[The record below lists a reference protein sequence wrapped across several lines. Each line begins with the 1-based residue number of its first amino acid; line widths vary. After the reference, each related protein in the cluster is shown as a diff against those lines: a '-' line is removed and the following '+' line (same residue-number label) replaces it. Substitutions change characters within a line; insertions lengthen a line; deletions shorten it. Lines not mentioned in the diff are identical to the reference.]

1 MNNCTLLGNELID
14 NELNIVPK
22 NNLNDSKVIG
32 FYFSGSYCPPCQLFT
47 PILSNVYKELK
58 KLDKSIEIVFISS
71 DKTKESFDLYYSKM
85 PWLALPYERRDL
97 QLLLRNA
104 FNVKTV
110 PQLIFINN
118 NLEILNTSGRQ
129 LIENNQ
135 NNIDFIINE
144 LNL

>member
-1 MNNCTLLGNELID
+1 MNDFTLLGDELLD
-14 NELNIVPK
+14 NELNIIPK
-22 NNLNDSKVIG
+22 NNLNNSKIIG

-47 PILSNVYKELK
+47 PVLSNIYTELK
-58 KLDKSIEIVFISS
+58 KLNKSIEIVFISS

-97 QLLLRNA
+97 QSTLRNA
-104 FNVKTV
+104 FNVKTI

-118 NLEILNTSGRQ
+118 NLEILDLNGRQ

-135 NNIDFIINE
+135 NDINFIINE